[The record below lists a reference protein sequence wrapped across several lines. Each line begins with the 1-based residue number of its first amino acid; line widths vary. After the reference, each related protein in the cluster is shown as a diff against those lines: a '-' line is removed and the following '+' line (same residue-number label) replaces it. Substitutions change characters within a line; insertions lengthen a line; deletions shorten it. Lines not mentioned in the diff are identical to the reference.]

1 MRGEMRTMAVVVAAV
16 VGLALAGCGGGAKDS
31 TPGPPAPMTF
41 TAPTTTTIANPQ
53 IGQAMRCTYHG
64 VTAGAYVP
72 AAGHGVSGSADGKS
86 ASATLNLTR
95 DSDGS
100 LAVSCGP

>member
-1 MRGEMRTMAVVVAAV
+1 MRITALIVTAVA
-16 VGLALAGCGGGAKDS
+16 GFALAGCGAGAKDS

-41 TAPTTTTIANPQ
+41 TAPTTTTIADPQ
-53 IGQAMRCTYHG
+53 RGQALRCSYHG

-72 AAGHGVSGSADGKS
+72 AAGHGVVGSADGTK

-95 DSDGS
+95 HSDGS
-100 LAVSCGP
+100 LVVSCTP